1 MMQGHGDFQVNR
13 DGEIITLVAK
23 GLWNEESSRTCI
35 RLIADQIAK
44 IDANHFAIVADTQDV
59 EGLTPGS
66 EALWFEAIQDWFAK
80 GHSAIAR
87 IDDPAAITYKV
98 FLKGFDDY
106 FLERIQFSYANDM
119 ASGIRWA
126 QEKGFRGSFQNK
138 EAAFD

>member
-1 MMQGHGDFQVNR
+1 MMQGHGDFQVDR
-13 DGEIITLVAK
+13 DGEIITLIAK
-23 GLWNEESSRTCI
+23 GLWNEESSTTCI
-35 RLIADQIAK
+35 GLIADQIAK
-44 IDANHFAIVADTQDV
+44 INSQNFAIVADTREV

-106 FLERIQFSYANDM
+106 FQERIQFTYAQSM
-119 ASGIRWA
+119 MSGINWA
-126 QEKGFRGSFQNK
+126 RDKGFSGSFQDK